1 MKIIVYTDGGAR
13 GNPGPAGIGVVVCN
27 EKGMVMKKYGEFLG
41 DNMTNNEAE
50 YNAVIFALKKLKL
63 LLGKEK
69 TKQAEV
75 EIKADSELMVKQ
87 MNGIYKL
94 SEKRIQEF
102 FIIIWNLKT
111 EFKSVLFKHIP
122 REQNKEADA
131 MVNQAL
137 DDELKQNSKAL
148 F

>member
-13 GNPGPAGIGVVVCN
+13 GNPGPAGIGAVICN
-27 EKGMVMKKYGEFLG
+27 EKGQVMKKYGEFLG

-75 EIKADSELMVKQ
+75 EIRADSELMVKQ

-94 SEKRIQEF
+94 SEKRIQDF

-111 EFKSVLFKHIP
+111 EFKSVFFKHIP

-137 DDELKQNSKAL
+137 DIQTKQNSKSL

>member
-69 TKQAEV
+69 AKQAEV

>member
-69 TKQAEV
+69 AKQAEV

-137 DDELKQNSKAL
+137 DVQAKQGSRGL

>member
-13 GNPGPAGIGVVVCN
+13 GNPGPAGIGVVICN